1 MILTHITTNP
11 ELLIKLVEGK
21 LRMWVEAQMPP
32 LGKSS
37 AFLGM
42 GWVGN
47 ENGDLW
53 CDMVSR
59 TSQKL

>member
-1 MILTHITTNP
+1 MILTHITINP
-11 ELLIKLVEGK
+11 ELLMKLVEGK

-42 GWVGN
+42 SWVGN

-53 CDMVSR
+53 RDMVSR
-59 TSQKL
+59 TSQRS